1 MANSTKDFRV
11 FAELK
16 CKMQNWTFTTK
27 AQAAYSS
34 MTRDNFLG
42 FGCSAT
48 TLFKKQ
54 FKLNTF
60 AVPESSMIVTDI
72 TLEYLTLMYEDGRI
86 LITPVWRF
94 WLGANEDERNF
105 MCQKILAINAVTGQL
120 IWEERGHTM

>member
-48 TLFKKQ
+48 TLLKKQ

-60 AVPESSMIVTDI
+60 AVPEYIRSLNHFLHRMSSFLPNQLPCNCIDCQ
-72 TLEYLTLMYEDGRI
+72 YFLTHKISFIFICTKPE
-86 LITPVWRF
+86 TPNR
-94 WLGANEDERNF
+94 RNQNPALF
-105 MCQKILAINAVTGQL
+105 RNKRKVF
-120 IWEERGHTM
+120 